1 MNASG
6 QGDPL
11 STGERAGVR
20 AGGSTSRSLLADARL
35 ADPAAWARL
44 VEFYAAL
51 VAVWCRRWGV
61 AEQDIADILQDVFA
75 AVAAHLPRFRKDQPG
90 GTFRGW
96 LATIARNKVHDY
108 HRRRAAQPAAL
119 GGTEASL
126 RLAQV
131 LDPQA
136 GGVQSTDAMADGENA
151 LADPA
156 FGEVLA
162 RALAAIRGEFHDKTW
177 QAFWNVVVAG
187 RSAAD
192 VAAELKMRPGTVRV
206 AKSRVLVR
214 LRRELGDLPP
224 NAQLNP
230 AIGSP

>member
-1 MNASG
+1 MSAASESG
-6 QGDPL
+6 PL
-11 STGERAGVR
+11 SPREWAGVR
-20 AGGSTSRSLLADARL
+20 ENGSTSRSLLVHARE
-35 ADPAAWARL
+35 ADPAAWTRL
-44 VEFYAAL
+44 VGLYAAL
-51 VAVWCRRWGV
+51 VATWCRRWGV
-61 AEQDIADILQDVFA
+61 AEQDIADILQEVFA

-96 LATIARNKVHDY
+96 LATIAKNKVRDY
-108 HRRRAAQPAAL
+108 HRRRAGQPAAM

-131 LDPQA
+131 LDPCGD
-136 GGVQSTDAMADGENA
+136 GGDVDPVAACDAAPD
-151 LADPA
+151 DPA

-162 RALAAIRGEFHDKTW
+162 RALAAIRGEFHDNTW

-192 VAAELKMRPGTVRV
+192 VAAELNMRPGTVRV

-224 NAQLNP
+224 A
-230 AIGSP
+230 G

>member
-1 MNASG
+1 
-6 QGDPL
+6 L
-11 STGERAGVR
+11 
-20 AGGSTSRSLLADARL
+20 
-35 ADPAAWARL
+35 
-44 VEFYAAL
+44 YAAL
-51 VAVWCRRWGV
+51 VASWCRRWGV
-61 AEQDIADILQDVFA
+61 AEQDIADILQDVFS
-75 AVAAHLPRFRKDQPG
+75 AVASHLPRFRKDQSG

-108 HRRRAAQPAAL
+108 HRRRASEPAAF

-136 GGVQSTDAMADGENA
+136 SGPIAPAANGDETAS
-151 LADPA
+151 DPA

-162 RALAAIRGEFHDKTW
+162 RALAAIRGEFHEKTW

-187 RSAAD
+187 RTAAD
-192 VAAELKMRPGTVRV
+192 VAAELSMRPGTVRV

-224 NAQLNP
+224 V
-230 AIGSP
+230 S